1 MIRTGLLYDAH
12 IPYHDRSAYAI
23 ALDYL
28 QEKEIDQLII
38 AGDFVDFYK
47 VSSWAQDPD
56 RMPFKDEVK
65 MAREE
70 LTMVRCMFSNI
81 PIQYIEG
88 NHENRLNFYIKKQA
102 PAFKGLWDV
111 PTALYLDDLEI
122 EYVSNIER
130 MYHNRPPLS
139 LGKLFVLHGHEI
151 RAGFSSVN
159 LARLYYFKAHNSLIV
174 GHHHTSQKYTQKKL
188 DLTYDGCW
196 IVGTLGQLQEPYMPV
211 NNWVHGFAYVDHDPE
226 TGFFDVHNKIIMNGK
241 VYHS

>member
-12 IPYHDRSAYAI
+12 VPYHDQSAYPI

-28 QEKEIDQLII
+28 QEKGIDQLII

-56 RMPFKDEVK
+56 RKPFYEEVAIAKDE
-65 MAREE
+65 
-70 LTMVRCMFSNI
+70 LTTVRCMFPNM
-81 PIQYIEG
+81 PITYIEG
-88 NHENRLNFYIKKQA
+88 NHENRLNFYIKSKA
-102 PAFKGLWDV
+102 PAFKNLVSV
-111 PTALYLDDLEI
+111 PTLLELENLEI

-130 MYHNRPPLS
+130 MYHNQPPIA

-151 RAGFSSVN
+151 RAGYSAVN
-159 LARLYYFKAHNSLIV
+159 LARLFYLKAHNSLIV

-196 IVGTLGQLQEPYMPV
+196 IVGTLGQLQEPYQPI
-211 NNWVHGFAYVDHDPE
+211 NNWIHGFAYVDHDPSN
-226 TGFFDVHNKIIMNGK
+226 GYFDVHNKIILDGK